1 MRKLSGDD
9 REMEIKLSCHDD
21 KSLPSLPSSFLL
33 SRGDN
38 APLLPSRVVIGL
50 FILVPRSES
59 QAARNAYRS
68 EIIIIG

>member
-9 REMEIKLSCHDD
+9 RKMEIKLSCHDD

-59 QAARNAYRS
+59 QDRR
-68 EIIIIG
+68 ETPIDQK